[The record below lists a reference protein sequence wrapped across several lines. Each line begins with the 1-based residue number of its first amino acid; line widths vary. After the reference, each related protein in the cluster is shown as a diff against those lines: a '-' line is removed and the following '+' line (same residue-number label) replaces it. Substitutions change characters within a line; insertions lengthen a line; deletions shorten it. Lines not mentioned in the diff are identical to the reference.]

1 MLIVNILFDF
11 NGFHLGKTLK
21 SANFE
26 ILKNLKQLTMKKL
39 LLLFVSIFI
48 SSILFSQECVTI
60 FISEYVEG
68 WSNNKAIELYN
79 PTDES
84 IDLSD
89 YRLERFSNGSS
100 SSAANQKLVLSG
112 IMPPLSVYVIVIDQ
126 RDTSGSG
133 QTAPVWDELQA
144 KADIFMCPVYDD
156 NNVMYFNGNDALVLF
171 NTESGGAGFIWDVF
185 GVVGQNPGDPSSE
198 GGGWNNVPPEFTVVA
213 NGSEAWTTDHSLIRK
228 PEVVAGL
235 FSAPN
240 VGEWDVSVQWDSIP
254 PVLRNDDGIV
264 IGGNWASLGNHS
276 CNCGDVVDGI
286 STVDFIKFDI
296 YPNPADNELK
306 INSEVPISDV
316 DIYTINGKY
325 IHSVSDLKQNEVIL
339 NIEDWEKGIYLVN
352 LRFENNVVV
361 TKKIIKQ

>member
-1 MLIVNILFDF
+1 
-11 NGFHLGKTLK
+11 
-21 SANFE
+21 
-26 ILKNLKQLTMKKL
+26 MKKSIL
-39 LLLFVSIFI
+39 LLSSIFI
-48 SSILFSQECVTI
+48 SSMLFSQECVTI

-84 IDLSD
+84 IDLSN

-171 NTESGGAGFIWDVF
+171 NTEAGGAGFIWDVF
-185 GVVGQNPGDPSSE
+185 GVIGENPGNDE
-198 GGGWNNVPPEFTVVA
+198 FTGGWNNVPPDYTEVA
-213 NGSEAWTTDHSLIRK
+213 NGSEPWTKDHSLIRK
-228 PEVVAGL
+228 PDVVAGL
-235 FSAPN
+235 FNAPN
-240 VGEWDVSVQWDSIP
+240 PGEWDVSVQWDSIP
-254 PVLRNDDGIV
+254 AVLRNDDGIV

-286 STVDFIKFDI
+286 STVDFIKFEI
-296 YPNPADNELK
+296 YPNPADNELN
-306 INSEVPISDV
+306 INSEVPVSEVDV
-316 DIYTINGKY
+316 YTINGKH
-325 IHSVSDLKQNEVIL
+325 ILSVSDLKQNEVTL
-339 NIEDWEKGIYLVN
+339 NIEHWEKGIYLVN